1 MNKPLILRLRE
12 AEEEVVAALMEIGN
26 RHELP
31 CFLFEP
37 IIDKVHKQIIAGVNK
52 EYEQA
57 LAQQALAQQ
66 ALAEQEKKGADPE

>member
-1 MNKPLILRLRE
+1 MTNKPLILRLKE
-12 AEEEVVAALMEIGN
+12 ADEEVAAALMEIGN

-31 CFLFEP
+31 YFLFEP

-57 LAQQALAQQ
+57 LAQQALA
-66 ALAEQEKKGADPE
+66 EQEKKGADPE